1 MRGLGEA
8 RKGKAPRPAPLVRD
22 PTLPPQAHQLPELD
36 AICAAAAAEL
46 QAAGFTKVDYVAVR
60 HADTLKVVTETGA
73 APAACPRRR
82 LARLD
87 PPHRQRRRLTLTAP
101 GNRSAARCPEMAMVH
116 DGNRLAVDPLDNR
129 VKPAIMANSTSS
141 TCTAATCALR
151 TGCRD
156 SQA

>member
-1 MRGLGEA
+1 MSAEERRNAPALNRILRDVAVKSHDAVRGLGEA

-60 HADTLKVVTETGA
+60 HANTLKVVTETGA
-73 APAACPRRR
+73 APVACPRRR

-87 PPHRQRRRLTLTAP
+87 PPHRQRRGLTVIDP
-101 GNRSAARCPEMAMVH
+101 GNRSAALCPEMAIVR
-116 DGNRLAVDPLDNR
+116 DDNRRWSNPLDQ
-129 VKPAIMANSTSS
+129 K
-141 TCTAATCALR
+141 
-151 TGCRD
+151 G
-156 SQA
+156 